1 MKLLIIRHGDP
12 DYEHDD
18 LTETGRR
25 EAQCLAARIA
35 PLKVRDYFVSPLGR
49 ARATAAPTLERAG
62 RQAEVCDWLQEL
74 SIPIAR
80 PDKNGEL
87 SRVPWDWL
95 PQDWLQDPRLL
106 SAEHWTENE
115 VMRGGGVGEA
125 CAQVTREFDALL
137 ARYGYVR
144 EGLLYRVT
152 EPNEDT
158 LVFFCHLGLGCALL
172 SHLMNCSPMV
182 LWQGTAMAP
191 SSVSVVN
198 TEERR
203 PGYAAFRAASI
214 GDISHLYAAG
224 LEPSFAARF
233 CETYGNGCRID

>member
-18 LTETGRR
+18 LTEVGKR

-35 PLKVRDYFVSPLGR
+35 PMKVREYFVSPLGR
-49 ARATAAPTLERAG
+49 AKATAAPTLEKAG
-62 RQAEVCDWLQEL
+62 RQATEYDWLREL
-74 SIPIAR
+74 SIPVAR

-95 PQDWLQDPRLL
+95 PQDWLRDTRLM
-106 SAEHWTENE
+106 SAEHWMENE
-115 VMRGGGVGEA
+115 VMRGGRVGEA
-125 CAQVTREFDALL
+125 FEHVTRAFDALL
-137 ARYGYVR
+137 ARYGYER
-144 EGLLYRVT
+144 EGLLYRVR

-182 LWQGTAMAP
+182 LWQGTVMAP
-191 SSVSVVN
+191 SSVSVVH

-203 PGYAAFRAASI
+203 PGYASFRAASI
-214 GDISHLYAAG
+214 GPGRLICPNDP
-224 LEPSFAARF
+224 E
-233 CETYGNGCRID
+233 RI

>member
-18 LTETGRR
+18 LTEVGKR
-25 EAQCLAARIA
+25 EARCLAARIA
-35 PLKVRDYFVSPLGR
+35 PMKVREYFVSPLGR
-49 ARATAAPTLERAG
+49 AKATAAPTLEKAG
-62 RQAEVCDWLQEL
+62 RQATEYDWLREL

-95 PQDWLQDPRLL
+95 PQDWLRDTRLL
-106 SAEHWTENE
+106 SAEHWMENE
-115 VMRGGGVGEA
+115 VMQGGRVGEA
-125 CAQVTREFDALL
+125 YEQVTREFDALL

-144 EGLLYRVT
+144 EGLLYRVR

-182 LWQGTAMAP
+182 LWQGTVMAP
-191 SSVSVVN
+191 SSVSVVH

-203 PGYAAFRAASI
+203 SGYASFRAASI
-214 GDISHLYAAG
+214 GDVSHLYAAG

-233 CETYGNGCRID
+233 CETCGNGDRVD

>member
-18 LTETGRR
+18 LTETGKR
-25 EAQCLAARIA
+25 EAECLAARIA
-35 PLKVRDYFVSPLGR
+35 PMKVRDYFVSPLGR
-49 ARATAAPTLERAG
+49 AKATAAPTLQRAG
-62 RQAEVCDWLQEL
+62 RQATEYDWLREL
-74 SIPIAR
+74 SIPIQR

-95 PQDWLQDPRLL
+95 PQDWLSDPRLL
-106 SAEHWTENE
+106 SYERWKENE
-115 VMRGGGVGEA
+115 IMQAGGVGEA
-125 CAQVTREFDALL
+125 YDRVTAAFDALL

-144 EGLLYRVT
+144 DGLLYRVT

-182 LWQGTAMAP
+182 LWQGTVMAP
-191 SSVSVVN
+191 TSVSLVY

-203 PGYAAFRAASI
+203 PGIAAFRAGSI
-214 GDISHLYAAG
+214 GDISHLSAAG
-224 LEPSFAARF
+224 LAPSFAARF
-233 CETYGNGCRID
+233 CETYGNGDRVD

>member
-18 LTETGRR
+18 LTEVGKR

-35 PLKVRDYFVSPLGR
+35 PMKVREYFVSPLGR
-49 ARATAAPTLERAG
+49 AKATAAPTLEKAG
-62 RQAEVCDWLQEL
+62 RQATEYDWLREL
-74 SIPIAR
+74 SIPVAR

-95 PQDWLQDPRLL
+95 PQDWLRDTRLM
-106 SAEHWTENE
+106 SAEHWMENE
-115 VMRGGGVGEA
+115 VMRGGRVGEA
-125 CAQVTREFDALL
+125 FEHVTRAFDALL
-137 ARYGYVR
+137 ARYGYER
-144 EGLLYRVT
+144 EGLLYRVR

-158 LVFFCHLGLGCALL
+158 LVFFCHLGLGCVLL

-182 LWQGTAMAP
+182 LWQGTVMAP
-191 SSVSVVN
+191 SSVSVVH

-203 PGYAAFRAASI
+203 PGYASFRAASI
-214 GDISHLYAAG
+214 GDVSHLYAAG

-233 CETYGNGCRID
+233 CETYGNGDRVD

>member
-18 LTETGRR
+18 LTEVGKR

-35 PLKVRDYFVSPLGR
+35 PMKVREYFVSPLGR
-49 ARATAAPTLERAG
+49 AKATAAPTLEKAG
-62 RQAEVCDWLQEL
+62 RQATEYDWLREL

-95 PQDWLQDPRLL
+95 PQDWLRDTRLL
-106 SAEHWTENE
+106 SAERWMENE
-115 VMRGGGVGEA
+115 VMQGGRVGEA
-125 CAQVTREFDALL
+125 YAHVTWELDALL
-137 ARYGYVR
+137 ARFGYER
-144 EGLLYRVT
+144 EGLLYRVR

-182 LWQGTAMAP
+182 LWQGTVMAP
-191 SSVSVVN
+191 SSVSVVY

-214 GDISHLYAAG
+214 GDVSHLYAAG
-224 LEPSFAARF
+224 LAPSFAARF
-233 CETYGNGCRID
+233 CETYGNGDRID